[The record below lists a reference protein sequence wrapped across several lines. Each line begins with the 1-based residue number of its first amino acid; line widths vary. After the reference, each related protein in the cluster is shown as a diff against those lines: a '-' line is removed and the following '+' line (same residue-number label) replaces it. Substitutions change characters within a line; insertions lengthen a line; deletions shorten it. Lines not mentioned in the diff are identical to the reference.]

1 VRELPGWIDRGGEG
15 TGTPIVLLHGF
26 MGDPRDYT
34 TIVEALSA
42 TRRVVVPRLPF
53 HGPDPEPVPQ
63 RGNGFVA
70 AVDHLAA
77 CLLLVGVER
86 AVVAGYSL
94 GGRLALGL
102 LTRHPDRFAGAAL
115 LGASPGLADVTER
128 RERAD
133 ADRDRARELVED
145 FPAFLDRWYDLPLFD
160 GIRQSASFEEMCA
173 RRLEHDPRAV
183 SQALLTM
190 GTGVM
195 PSLWS
200 ELAGIDVPVLLVA
213 GERDAKYRRMNE
225 SMAGRLPRARVEVVS
240 GCSHAVHVERP
251 DVITNLITTFVEEE
265 CDR

>member
-1 VRELPGWIDRGGEG
+1 
-15 TGTPIVLLHGF
+15 
-26 MGDPRDYT
+26 MGDPRDFAPT
-34 TIVEALSA
+34 ADALAA

-53 HGPDPEPVPQ
+53 HGPDPTPVPL

-70 AVDHLAA
+70 TVDHLAA

-94 GGRLALGL
+94 GGRLTLGL
-102 LTRHPDRFAGAAL
+102 LTRHRDRIAGAAL
-115 LGASPGLADVTER
+115 LGASPGI
-128 RERAD
+128 AD
-133 ADRDRARELVED
+133 ADQRRDRDAADRARAGEIARD

-160 GIRQSASFEEMCA
+160 GIRTSASFEEMRA
-173 RRLEHDPRAV
+173 RRLEHDPRAL

-190 GTGVM
+190 GTGGM

-225 SMAGRLPRARVEVVS
+225 SMAGHLPRSRVAVVS

-251 DVITNLITTFVEEE
+251 DEITSLITTFVEEE